1 MHEPIAAVFNL
12 HRLQWRTT
20 GAEAARRARPGSSI
34 GHTAALQRT
43 LPVALAAGCYTRDIK
58 PGMNR
63 KITET
68 MIPVGALSERRG
80 LLFWV
85 GTTQPHRLVSDVR
98 HCGQHSRL
106 FVGGPHFRFN
116 TVSASVLACEG
127 CTEAALGCPFVSES
141 ARYSLLSRN
150 VAFVKRTLANE
161 RRLSA
166 ESTADLQSRRA
177 TIDMYE
183 NLSASRSGCYGASA
197 SHFTVQAEL
206 VDKVQWNDDSVLQR
220 LKINSVSSNI
230 VRLCQQKLEEGGAV
244 YGQVKTLQNM
254 ARRADR
260 MTVAQLE
267 SEAEEEQH
275 DYDDELSDSETAQ
288 AAPNV
293 KKSRRERNMY
303 EPLLTMLSLCQE
315 AIFDAISSVPTG
327 PDEAPGSRPKRCFRN
342 QTEVLIPD
350 EEHTLGYPRF
360 IPDFSLLEDRS
371 LCSSRLWSDRAGF
384 VEVKASSQQRPEV
397 DVEKR
402 EVSRILTQVAH
413 YARLHL
419 SARPFSVFSVS
430 IMIFGC
436 DFCVSIFDRGGAQVS
451 PIYNMFRNS
460 DTFIRVIRSVTR
472 ILSDGELG
480 RDPSVSLA
488 PSSVSSSSD
497 GPAWIVGAV
506 GSDRRQWCTTGRAI
520 WSSLSLFGRATAV
533 WPVREI
539 NEHNELVGDAMILKS
554 TWRSSD
560 RDPESFVYQ
569 NIKGSHPGLAKFIA
583 GGDAVFPSHDENQE
597 AITVHSLRGVP
608 VSHGERT
615 KVLHRLLIESVGK
628 PVWMYET
635 DRELLEGLIGALK
648 GHGRVFNL
656 TDLEYARMEAPIT
669 KTSLWQETVEASTA
683 YGSLRYH
690 LQEPMQ
696 RTHTTFVASQRGAGI
711 SGTLQ
716 FMSRRLLAAL
726 MSGQQSVTTTVQDDV
741 ESFLWVLLYAV
752 LRRLVMVHVGSA
764 EEREGLKEAFCKAFG
779 GVSLRTI
786 YKSRISSH
794 TLDIWALPLVE
805 RFTSKPMQKI
815 FLKYMVSL
823 NVQLE
828 RDIQQRVSSRL
839 QAASP
844 SPAPKKSRKSKKRV
858 AADLTYE
865 GMLGILEH
873 SVKLLTDSPAQ
884 DIKVTFRKDQ

>member
-1 MHEPIAAVFNL
+1 
-12 HRLQWRTT
+12 
-20 GAEAARRARPGSSI
+20 
-34 GHTAALQRT
+34 
-43 LPVALAAGCYTRDIK
+43 
-58 PGMNR
+58 
-63 KITET
+63 
-68 MIPVGALSERRG
+68 
-80 LLFWV
+80 
-85 GTTQPHRLVSDVR
+85 
-98 HCGQHSRL
+98 
-106 FVGGPHFRFN
+106 
-116 TVSASVLACEG
+116 
-127 CTEAALGCPFVSES
+127 
-141 ARYSLLSRN
+141 
-150 VAFVKRTLANE
+150 
-161 RRLSA
+161 
-166 ESTADLQSRRA
+166 
-177 TIDMYE
+177 MYE
-183 NLSASRSGCYGASA
+183 NLSASRIGCYGASA

-206 VDKVQWNDDSVLQR
+206 VDKVQLNDGSVLQR
-220 LKINSVSSNI
+220 LKIDSVSSDM

-244 YGQVKTLQNM
+244 YGQVKALQNM

-275 DYDDELSDSETAQ
+275 DYDDDLSDSETAQ

-303 EPLLTMLSLCQE
+303 EPLE

-342 QTEVLIPD
+342 QAEVLIPD

-360 IPDFSLLEDRS
+360 IPDFSLLEDPS
-371 LCSSRLWSDRAGF
+371 LHSSKLWSDRAGF
-384 VEVKASSQQRPEV
+384 IEVKASSQQRPEV

-472 ILSDGELG
+472 ILSDAELG

-506 GSDRRQWCTTGRAI
+506 GSDRRQWCTTGPAI

-583 GGDAVFPSHDENQE
+583 GGDAVFPSHNGNQE

-608 VSHGERT
+608 VSRGERT

-648 GHGRVFNL
+648 AHRFLSEQEILHRDVSAGNVLLALDPKKQGTAGFL

-669 KTSLWQETVEASTA
+669 KTSLRQETVEASTA
-683 YGSLRYH
+683 YGPLRYH

-711 SGTLQ
+711 FGTLQ

-741 ESFLWVLLYAV
+741 ESFFWVLLYAV

-764 EEREGLKEAFCKAFG
+764 EEREGIKEAFCKAFG

-786 YKSRISSH
+786 YDSRANSY
-794 TLDIWALPLVE
+794 TLNIWALPLVE
-805 RFTSKPMQKI
+805 RFTSGPMQLI
-815 FLKYMVSL
+815 FQKYMHSVHA
-823 NVQLE
+823 QLE
-828 RDIQQRVSSRL
+828 SDIQQRISSRL

-844 SPAPKKSRKSKKRV
+844 SPAPKKSRKSKKRE
-858 AADLTYE
+858 AADFTYE

-873 SVKLLTDSPAQ
+873 SVKLLTDSPEQ
-884 DIKVTFRKDQ
+884 DFMVTFRKDQ